1 MGLKKPKNGK
11 NRKITPAKIDCYGLL
26 MPKKALATPESS
38 TGLTPNFH
46 HPISGV

>member
-26 MPKKALATPESS
+26 MPKKPLATSESP